1 MNYNNLV
8 QVDYSNDI
16 WIPSSII
23 NGRVDIL
30 QNQKNTSQ
38 ITRKPI
44 LTDDNNINSISQKIT
59 NTSLSVNFFSKYN
72 INNIQTLIKRGVYY
86 KSNKTHIIAD
96 QNEQELVIIMRSI
109 YLQYGKNLPNNIN
122 DQINELNTMTAEWA
136 IDNIISNIEQYI
148 SYKKTCSTLPM
159 PIEHAQLTSQ
169 KGTKT
174 LEITRSYV

>member
-1 MNYNNLV
+1 
-8 QVDYSNDI
+8 
-16 WIPSSII
+16 
-23 NGRVDIL
+23 
-30 QNQKNTSQ
+30 
-38 ITRKPI
+38 
-44 LTDDNNINSISQKIT
+44 
-59 NTSLSVNFFSKYN
+59 
-72 INNIQTLIKRGVYY
+72 
-86 KSNKTHIIAD
+86 
-96 QNEQELVIIMRSI
+96 MRSI
-109 YLQYGKNLPNNIN
+109 YLQYGKNLPDNIN